1 MLSLPGNRI
10 PNRAKNIL
18 TCTWMCFLTHLPD
31 VRKWQLKL
39 WKVIKR
45 SATYSME
52 MIFKTNNNEPLPYSS
67 PRPCSSQCSPWTS
80 WVSIS
85 HPGACQKCRIS
96 GLTLD
101 LWSQNLFFNRIP
113 RWSEGSS
120 WKAKLFLCRN
130 RLLCHSC
137 LLLIWRTPQRV
148 TSRLS
153 PCLWK
158 EHQRVRDPRWR
169 QLSTHHWSIN
179 AAFSCN
185 YWISLFPRCFWHL
198 HTSFYPIPSTGQIFS
213 QKDLFSFLLHHSI
226 FTRMEKAL
234 NYQFF

>member
-1 MLSLPGNRI
+1 MQNLRPHLGPLESEI
-10 PNRAKNIL
+10 Y
-18 TCTWMCFLTHLPD
+18 FLTG
-31 VRKWQLKL
+31 
-39 WKVIKR
+39 
-45 SATYSME
+45 
-52 MIFKTNNNEPLPYSS
+52 S
-67 PRPCSSQCSPWTS
+67 P
-80 WVSIS
+80 
-85 HPGACQKCRIS
+85 G
-96 GLTLD
+96 D
-101 LWSQNLFFNRIP
+101 L
-113 RWSEGSS
+113 EAAAG
-120 WKAKLFLCRN
+120 KAKLFPFRN

-137 LLLIWRTPQRV
+137 LLPVWRTPWKV

-158 EHQRVRDPRWR
+158 EHQRARDPRCS

-185 YWISLFPRCFWHL
+185 YWTSLFPRCFWHL
-198 HTSFYPIPSTGQIFS
+198 QTSFYPIPSTGQVFS